1 MSAFPAILEILPDA
15 EALARHAADWLLAAA
30 LAKQGRFAVALSGGA
45 TPRRLYETLAT
56 PRSRDSFPWSRTHW
70 FWGDERFVPPG
81 DPASNFHMTD
91 VALLSHAPVPAQNIH
106 PIPTEGMGPIEAAAG
121 YESELK
127 TFYGAQALDG
137 DRPLFDVTFLGLGLD
152 GHTASL
158 FPDTDAINERERWVL
173 AVMGA
178 RTETRITLTYA
189 ALESTVRAAFLVSGK
204 DKTAVLK
211 RLLHGDAALPAARLR
226 PSGSL
231 QIFADAAAAKGG
243 GS

>member
-1 MSAFPAILEILPDA
+1 
-15 EALARHAADWLLAAA
+15 
-30 LAKQGRFAVALSGGA
+30 
-45 TPRRLYETLAT
+45 
-56 PRSRDSFPWSRTHW
+56 
-70 FWGDERFVPPG
+70 
-81 DPASNFHMTD
+81 
-91 VALLSHAPVPAQNIH
+91 
-106 PIPTEGMGPIEAAAG
+106 MGPIEAAAG

-137 DRPLFDVTFLGLGLD
+137 DRPLFDVTLLGLGLD